1 MSRNIDGGKV
11 FKVVLAVFVIL
22 GGGFGI
28 FAGVHKLRLEKIP
41 PNLRI
46 GCQKVYS
53 QLSLLD
59 SAKMTVMAVCSRN
72 MANFRA
78 ISFDL

>member
-28 FAGVHKLRLEKIP
+28 FAGVHKLRVEKIP

-46 GCQKVYS
+46 GCKTC
-53 QLSLLD
+53 
-59 SAKMTVMAVCSRN
+59 TVN
-72 MANFRA
+72 YHY
-78 ISFDL
+78 